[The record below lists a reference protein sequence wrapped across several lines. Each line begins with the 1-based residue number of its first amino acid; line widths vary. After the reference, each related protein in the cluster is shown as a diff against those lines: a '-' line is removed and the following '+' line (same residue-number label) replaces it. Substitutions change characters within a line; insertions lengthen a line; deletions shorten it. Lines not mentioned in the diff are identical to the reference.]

1 MTDYSKST
9 NFTAKDSL
17 PSGNPSKLIKG
28 SEFDTEF
35 TALQTAVN
43 SKADEASP
51 SFTGTITVGSGAT
64 ISTNSV
70 TVSDVELGYLDGVT
84 SNLQTQI
91 TNEVNTRTSEDALKA
106 PLDSPTFTGTPAA
119 PTATTGTNTTQ
130 LATTAF
136 VNSTAFNTALPSQ
149 TGNSGK
155 YVTTNGTDAS
165 WAALSVTQDWI
176 VKTTTYT
183 AVNGDRIAADTTG
196 GAFTIT
202 LPATPSTG
210 HYVEFTDGAG
220 TWATNAL
227 TIARNG
233 STIMGLS
240 EDMTASTN
248 NDSFG
253 LVYNGSTW
261 RFF

>member
-1 MTDYSKST
+1 MSDYSKTT

-17 PSGNPSKLIKG
+17 PSGNAGKIVKG
-28 SEFDTEF
+28 AEIDVEF
-35 TALQTAVN
+35 TAIQTAVN
-43 SKADEASP
+43 SKADEVSP
-51 SFTGTITVGSGAT
+51 SLSGTIALAAGAT

-70 TVSDVELGYLDGVT
+70 SVSDVELGYLDGAT

-91 TNEVNTRTSEDALKA
+91 TTEVTNRTNADLLKA
-106 PLDSPTFTGTPAA
+106 DLASPALTGTPTA
-119 PTATTGTNTTQ
+119 PTAATGTNTTQ
-130 LATTAF
+130 IATTAF
-136 VNSTAFNTALPSQ
+136 TNATAFNTALPSQ

-165 WAALSVTQDWI
+165 WVALSVTQDW
-176 VKTTTYT
+176 VAKTTTYT
-183 AVNGDRIAADTTG
+183 AVNGNRISADTTG

-220 TWATNAL
+220 TWATAAL

-240 EDMTASTN
+240 EDMTCSTN